1 MQVCLTFPHGWVQVL
16 PPRVTAVSDAVSFST
31 RRIRRQA
38 GPFCSLSLR
47 LILIP
52 HNAPCF
58 GQGLV
63 TVFPLSTNMGGTGRL
78 SETAPVSCSSSCSP
92 LGSASV
98 GDARP
103 PAAYWR
109 GVGEQLSLHP
119 ALSVFLTGRALR
131 VGQRTRLR
139 KCLLLSGGRGSFP
152 GWWERLDRGA
162 LVLEKP
168 QERLETKNG
177 IRARET
183 RSIQR
188 EKREKMQLQK
198 TPRSLESLGTVLRE
212 PGHNAGKGEA
222 GWGAGGPRPISTS
235 F

>member
-1 MQVCLTFPHGWVQVL
+1 M
-16 PPRVTAVSDAVSFST
+16 
-31 RRIRRQA
+31 
-38 GPFCSLSLR
+38 
-47 LILIP
+47 
-52 HNAPCF
+52 
-58 GQGLV
+58 
-63 TVFPLSTNMGGTGRL
+63 
-78 SETAPVSCSSSCSP
+78 
-92 LGSASV
+92 
-98 GDARP
+98 
-103 PAAYWR
+103 
-109 GVGEQLSLHP
+109 HP

-152 GWWERLDRGA
+152 GWWERLDREA

-222 GWGAGGPRPISTS
+222 GWGAGGPRPISAP

>member
-103 PAAYWR
+103 PDAYWR
-109 GVGEQLSLHP
+109 GSASCSHRAP
-119 ALSVFLTGRALR
+119 RALHLPH
-131 VGQRTRLR
+131 G
-139 KCLLLSGGRGSFP
+139 KSS
-152 GWWERLDRGA
+152 
-162 LVLEKP
+162 
-168 QERLETKNG
+168 
-177 IRARET
+177 
-183 RSIQR
+183 
-188 EKREKMQLQK
+188 
-198 TPRSLESLGTVLRE
+198 PRRPENASKEMLATVRR
-212 PGHNAGKGEA
+212 KGELPRLVGKA
-222 GWGAGGPRPISTS
+222 GQGGFSPREATRKAGNKEWN
-235 F
+235 